1 MNDLFQNVYLPNADR
16 APDLNPTFQQTM
28 RSAFGLENDVV
39 NVLDYL
45 SRPTFQADENFKFQD
60 EFKAQNLPIDWMPI
74 LAQATSKPE
83 FDFLLGKVQ
92 KEYKDKAVLAASGWG
107 GTVAAIGAG
116 VLSPTM
122 FIPFAGQAR
131 GAKGFAEVL
140 ALAAAGA
147 GAQNGALFLNQETRS
162 EGELYAGIAMDTL
175 LMGMMGGAW
184 MGLTGR
190 FRAELASD
198 IPLRSQYV
206 EAPSRISDT
215 GYAEPQIIRVDDT
228 PFEAPRAQLT
238 SRELFARDNPGGDWL
253 ARKQREAETR
263 MAEADP
269 GTASSKGL
277 SGSITAYS
285 RNKFMLDV
293 EELRKLA
300 GAMDE
305 VRQPGV
311 SKYDDLNKKV
321 QDEGW
326 DPGQKGNAVVIGV
339 NHRGEAF
346 LLEGNTRVAVAADNG
361 ISEIRAEVRWFNGGE
376 EVSGRGWSPD
386 EVAGKAKP
394 EGGMARSPDQ
404 EAIPNSRTDTTSS
417 AGAQVTRTRNTLG
430 AQAAPNR
437 ARQAAMNAL
446 GRLSPSYR
454 MLTQRFF
461 PSLRDGIAKLDMSG
475 IRQAGL
481 EVTQPSA
488 RGGTVIERI
497 RGYDYNIVKFATT
510 LDRNYYRYVHGTD
523 EGFDFGS
530 PAITQLK
537 SMMGRLPGGKMNW
550 SQYKE
555 AVFDALNT
563 GDIPRELN
571 DSVVAFREFFENY
584 TTRQKQY
591 LAEMKAEGLDVAPLF
606 KELMS
611 DELGEGI
618 EGYAH
623 HIFSKQKLMEN
634 YTEFLDDFAGYNEK
648 QLIESFTKARSR
660 YAKKRAKLEFERVV
674 ADMDPKQISQRLDE
688 VESDIEFL
696 EELPEWQTYR
706 QTRLDTMRQ
715 ARDEGWS
722 KEELKKAMKDIEE
735 SLTPELRMLQEE
747 RKGLMTTAKALRKFG
762 GDSAEKT
769 EKLKAEID
777 KADGLLEEMFRK
789 ELPGIERADLAIGK
803 IQKQSDAMLAKVN
816 KDLKKV
822 VGQLEKRRAQ
832 MVKLLNSKRVNS
844 ASRAKVAEKMEEARL
859 RYEGLLVRLSEAEGQ
874 NVAFDQRL
882 SELQLVREEVI
893 KDAVAVAKRRAS
905 RIEDLEDRLEKAEAK
920 LLTPEERLRMRDQ
933 VESEMFQLE
942 GDFRQLWSSRGE
954 RSGDPLTTSEP
965 DFKEKSREM
974 AVMLHQKLMNTEVEL
989 SPAYHALRQDAR
1001 GAELLRVM
1009 KIPYSIKSKWL
1020 EKDVE
1025 LVTRAYD
1032 RVMAPDLEIW
1042 RAFDGSV
1049 NAKSLLGEMQEEATE
1064 QLLRISNAQYVKLP
1078 KGWTDKAAKF
1088 SERVLK
1094 RIAEIG
1100 ESDDI
1105 YLEASSFS
1113 DTPSPGFVPM
1123 TQELRNQL
1131 AQSVHDAV
1139 KASTRDLDVAIQRL
1153 RATRAVP
1160 QDAGSIMWRSGK
1172 FVKNLNVTTMM
1183 GGVLTASIS
1192 DVARPVWRHG
1202 VGKTLGRGWMP
1213 FINKMNPQAKQFR
1226 LRSKEINRRIG
1237 LNLEP
1242 MLHSRAQG
1250 VFDLAED
1257 TLGRTKIERGAA
1269 LLANKTGLVAL
1280 YDYWT
1285 AGMKTIAGNVVHATM
1300 AEYVPAVA
1308 RAWREG
1314 VEPTGDLLQMRT
1326 YLRNMGL
1333 TDFDIHRIAMQM
1345 EKPEGVENFSN
1356 GGVLPNLDV
1365 WDDMAA
1371 YQAYQAAV
1379 LKEVNELIVTPGLE
1393 RPNWTD
1399 ENMAYSLVAQFK
1411 SFTFSSTSRMAMSG
1425 LQGNDPYL
1433 MQGVAFSLAFG
1444 ALSYYTYAMTAG
1456 GKTLEKANEMEAEVW
1471 LWEAVKRS
1479 GLLGV
1484 LSIAGDAAAEVPA
1497 ISGEEPSIFTK
1508 PSGLLGVFLG
1518 PTYSQADKMAA
1529 VTQQLNSDSPEQQ
1542 ARNLRAI
1549 RQVFVPFQNHFLFRQ
1564 LFDRAGDAMIGG

>member
-60 EFKAQNLPIDWMPI
+60 EFKAQNLPVDWMPI

-190 FRAELASD
+190 FRENLASD
-198 IPLRSQYV
+198 IMFNQKKVTVPQGALDAPNGEVSSVRIDTPDVYEIKREVRELGIRDPDKIQEMLEETGVADTYVPLRDR
-206 EAPSRISDT
+206 AL
-215 GYAEPQIIRVDDT
+215 QIGEVKRVQAKS
-228 PFEAPRAQLT
+228 PEEQMANGKSFLEVPIAQGV
-238 SRELFARDNPGGDWL
+238 FARFVKVPAGSGGKWFQDGEYSISL
-253 ARKQREAETR
+253 RTEDGTEIVIPQSAIDSFQKAGSTQIYKEAELR
-263 MAEADP
+263 QAIAEGKLDDQFY
-269 GTASSKGL
+269 T
-277 SGSITAYS
+277 
-285 RNKFMLDV
+285 ML
-293 EELRKLA
+293 
-300 GAMDE
+300 
-305 VRQPGV
+305 
-311 SKYDDLNKKV
+311 
-321 QDEGW
+321 
-326 DPGQKGNAVVIGV
+326 
-339 NHRGEAF
+339 EA
-346 LLEGNTRVAVAADNG
+346 
-361 ISEIRAEVRWFNGGE
+361 AE
-376 EVSGRGWSPD
+376 D
-386 EVAGKAKP
+386 T
-394 EGGMARSPDQ
+394 GMARSPDQ
-404 EAIPNSRTDTTSS
+404 TTISTSRTDRTASV
-417 AGAQVTRTRNTLG
+417 GAAVSRTRNTLG

-497 RGYDYNIVKFATT
+497 RGYDYHIVKFATT

-584 TTRQKQY
+584 TARQKQY

-648 QLIESFTKARSR
+648 QLVESFTKARSR
-660 YAKKRAKLEFERVV
+660 YAKKRAKLEFERIV

-688 VESDIEFL
+688 VEGDIEFL

-735 SLTPELRMLQEE
+735 SLTPELRLLQEE

-777 KADGLLEEMFRK
+777 KADGLLEEMFRN

-816 KDLKKV
+816 KDLRKV

-859 RYEGLLVRLSEAEGQ
+859 RYEGLLVRLGEVEGQ

-933 VESEMFQLE
+933 VEAEMFQLE

-1088 SERVLK
+1088 SDRVLK

-1113 DTPSPGFVPM
+1113 DTPGPGFVPM
-1123 TQELRNQL
+1123 TTELRNQL

-1314 VEPTGDLLQMRT
+1314 IEPTGDLLQMRT

-1345 EKPEGVENFSN
+1345 EKPGGVENFSN

-1371 YQAYQAAV
+1371 YQAYQAAI

-1399 ENMAYSLVAQFK
+1399 ENMAYSIVAQFK

-1479 GLLGV
+1479 GLLGA

-1529 VTQQLNSDSPEQQ
+1529 VTQQLNSDSPEQL